1 MRFFLLWCA
10 AVCSTRA
17 QEASSVPTSTSSDAS
32 IPWITYTSTRSCTSR
47 PSTIFVYTSNSSS
60 FLLTHHGPSSAITTA
75 ESNSVPTVS
84 GTHDTLASSSLL
96 TAASSLSFDGSPA
109 ISQPPF
115 SVISGSTCPLPR
127 TVMVSASP
135 PNKSCQSAAEKT
147 VTYVMTSCLAH
158 SDSGIAPSVVH
169 SRTSNQLATTSQT
182 TDGESPSNTTLAG
195 SPGNATLVPVDSTLS
210 NNVFTNLCAS
220 FTERTITIEHTIERT
235 VSAPDPEPV
244 YITFTTLQGSST
256 IYRTSLSERTAG
268 ASCPPLDSIM
278 TSYIKSGDSIITTR
292 TSGLR
297 ETSGRDFSIYTT
309 YKEASTVYSVT
320 TIRQTPSPIT
330 ITSTELQPGTTFYS
344 ISTIRGT
351 AIPITLT
358 YTQFLAASVIPRTT
372 IIRQMPTTITLTSTE
387 VQGGN
392 TSIRTSITTSTPE
405 PLVSVYTETLEGV
418 VIPRTSVVSQMPTTI
433 TLTSTEVQRG
443 STIVLTSII
452 TSTPEPLTSVYTET
466 REGSIT
472 YSTSVIVS
480 TPDPLIVTYTEIRE
494 ASTRFV
500 TSVVESTPE
509 PLTSTSTIIES
520 GSLVYITSYMDR
532 TPSAG
537 VVTQTLTENG
547 QTIYLTAT
555 VEKTREGPADA
566 EPATRFTEPP
576 VTIFITKTETLMAL
590 SDPSPGEF
598 PPTSSLAAMPTS
610 VFSMS
615 ASTTSSY
622 SLQLSQDASGPANA
636 SVLTMI
642 STIYATL
649 NVSDCAAN
657 FSVSTITS
665 FVYNSES
672 SAGSNSG
679 SLATSNSSYGPESG
693 LATLTVTS
701 FIYGPSM
708 TAGSTDELM
717 MMTITE
723 RETAS
728 CSYNFTNALSAR
740 TVTSL
745 VYPSSCD
752 QYTTRYAP
760 EITVTRR
767 GSTVTVYASS
777 TRTVTAYPTTLGNGT
792 LAGDASRTDSSEP
805 TPDPGNEEAG
815 DPDEE
820 DEGEPE
826 EQPDQYPTSSQP
838 SPTTEPIQS
847 PTAVVADPTELAAQ
861 QGATSD
867 PFVSGQVVNPEDNP
881 PITPASNTSFL
892 LVTFG
897 SASAS
902 STTSASSTVVLGRRQ
917 SSQQPLTY
925 NATILFSS
933 VAGGIYNLSAAATMA
948 QNGNTPPSCM
958 LSICMESMCGPSYP
972 LTTAFE
978 TYVYTYN
985 SPSTVSNEA
994 GIFSI
999 RCIGQAYVGLDNVRV
1014 DTVFVPQPSPAS
1026 SIPGVSSS
1034 SSAGLTAAASTPAGS
1049 STIIL
1054 GSSSSTVFSRAS
1066 VRTITTSILSTFTT
1080 TAYATQTLTRIES
1093 AQVITITQVSTEPGE
1108 SGTNFPHPPAIAGF
1122 GRQSDAI
1129 EHA

>member
-1 MRFFLLWCA
+1 
-10 AVCSTRA
+10 
-17 QEASSVPTSTSSDAS
+17 
-32 IPWITYTSTRSCTSR
+32 
-47 PSTIFVYTSNSSS
+47 
-60 FLLTHHGPSSAITTA
+60 
-75 ESNSVPTVS
+75 
-84 GTHDTLASSSLL
+84 
-96 TAASSLSFDGSPA
+96 
-109 ISQPPF
+109 
-115 SVISGSTCPLPR
+115 
-127 TVMVSASP
+127 
-135 PNKSCQSAAEKT
+135 
-147 VTYVMTSCLAH
+147 
-158 SDSGIAPSVVH
+158 
-169 SRTSNQLATTSQT
+169 
-182 TDGESPSNTTLAG
+182 
-195 SPGNATLVPVDSTLS
+195 
-210 NNVFTNLCAS
+210 
-220 FTERTITIEHTIERT
+220 
-235 VSAPDPEPV
+235 
-244 YITFTTLQGSST
+244 
-256 IYRTSLSERTAG
+256 
-268 ASCPPLDSIM
+268 
-278 TSYIKSGDSIITTR
+278 
-292 TSGLR
+292 
-297 ETSGRDFSIYTT
+297 
-309 YKEASTVYSVT
+309 
-320 TIRQTPSPIT
+320 
-330 ITSTELQPGTTFYS
+330 
-344 ISTIRGT
+344 
-351 AIPITLT
+351 
-358 YTQFLAASVIPRTT
+358 
-372 IIRQMPTTITLTSTE
+372 
-387 VQGGN
+387 
-392 TSIRTSITTSTPE
+392 
-405 PLVSVYTETLEGV
+405 
-418 VIPRTSVVSQMPTTI
+418 
-433 TLTSTEVQRG
+433 
-443 STIVLTSII
+443 
-452 TSTPEPLTSVYTET
+452 
-466 REGSIT
+466 
-472 YSTSVIVS
+472 
-480 TPDPLIVTYTEIRE
+480 
-494 ASTRFV
+494 
-500 TSVVESTPE
+500 
-509 PLTSTSTIIES
+509 
-520 GSLVYITSYMDR
+520 
-532 TPSAG
+532 
-537 VVTQTLTENG
+537 
-547 QTIYLTAT
+547 
-555 VEKTREGPADA
+555 
-566 EPATRFTEPP
+566 
-576 VTIFITKTETLMAL
+576 
-590 SDPSPGEF
+590 
-598 PPTSSLAAMPTS
+598 
-610 VFSMS
+610 
-615 ASTTSSY
+615 
-622 SLQLSQDASGPANA
+622 
-636 SVLTMI
+636 
-642 STIYATL
+642 
-649 NVSDCAAN
+649 
-657 FSVSTITS
+657 
-665 FVYNSES
+665 
-672 SAGSNSG
+672 
-679 SLATSNSSYGPESG
+679 
-693 LATLTVTS
+693 
-701 FIYGPSM
+701 M